1 MLFSR
6 GLNSIIT
13 AQVASLIEAEEKEKM
28 FNEHILSLAN
38 KRKKAYRKLLDECE
52 VVSNRAPPPSK
63 DPPLTILPQQ

>member
-1 MLFSR
+1 M
-6 GLNSIIT
+6 
-13 AQVASLIEAEEKEKM
+13 ASLIEAEEKEKM

-52 VVSNRAPPPSK
+52 VVSNRAPPSK